1 MLECVHLVIDLHAEW
16 MVGRLVRHGPRVP
29 LSHSVNGKHCIVITS
44 RFCRGPAV
52 DLQKVELSSQC
63 HAQHRTTCRSLV
75 EKLIDSLYLDLLR
88 LIKEREHVEH
98 DGKACPDFLA
108 ACFASSDELQHI
120 VTDL

>member
-1 MLECVHLVIDLHAEW
+1 MLECVHLVIDLHAERI
-16 MVGRLVRHGPRVP
+16 VGRLIRHGPRVP
-29 LSHSVNGKHCIVITS
+29 LTNGVNGKHCIVIAS
-44 RFCRGPAV
+44 RLLRGPAV
-52 DLQKVELSSQC
+52 DLQKVQFSSQS
-63 HAQHRTTCRSLV
+63 HGQDRTTCRSLV